1 MIPNIYNFL
10 FYNFLAAMLIA
21 AVLTIFYKSMGG
33 ISRGIL
39 QIAYIINLSI
49 GAFNLLPIPPL
60 DGSKILDAFLNDRQR
75 FFMRRY
81 AMYSNMIML
90 ILIFSG
96 IIGRVLGPVIMVMDW
111 FINSAIGLFI

>member
-1 MIPNIYNFL
+1 MLLVSLAGPMSNFIT
-10 FYNFLAAMLIA
+10 AMLIA
-21 AVLTIFYKSMGG
+21 AAYAVFYKSMGE
-33 ISRGIL
+33 ITKGIL

-81 AMYSNMIML
+81 AMYSNMLML

-111 FINSAIGLFI
+111 FINSVIGLFI